1 MRQIFGEI
9 GDEVRE
15 LLQLFLDSTQPLV
28 EDLDKALAAGDVLA
42 AREAAHSAKGA
53 GNSAGAFR
61 FAKLCGEVESA
72 CARGDAEAAIQ
83 LLEPLRQAFVEVSAA
98 VAEV

>member
-1 MRQIFGEI
+1 
-9 GDEVRE
+9 VRE

-28 EDLDKALAAGDVLA
+28 DDLEKALAAGDDLA

-61 FAKLCGEVESA
+61 FAKLCGEAESA
-72 CARGDAEAAIQ
+72 CAKGDVEAATQ
-83 LLEPLRQAFVEVSAA
+83 LLEPLRKAFAEVAAA
-98 VAEV
+98 VAAV